1 MFCNLKENG
10 GIEVRSSGNAVSNS
24 YVSDSISSGIR
35 IISGRNIIQ
44 SNTIVDIDGRGIE
57 LDGINSVEKSDTQ
70 ILNNRVFSSSETG
83 IDNSLFIRTI
93 IRGNI
98 INGNIGDGIEDF
110 SGRDTII
117 DSNLLTN
124 NGDAG
129 IFLNSRGSDGLTVTV
144 INNIAVG
151 NGENGT
157 NNFEIFRPDIIAIL
171 AGNTFE
177 TQQV

>member
-57 LDGINSVEKSDTQ
+57 LDGLNSVVKSDTQ

-83 IDNSLFIRTI
+83 IDNFFVTRTI

-98 INGNIGDGIEDF
+98 VNGNIEDGIADF
-110 SGRDTII
+110 SSADTII
-117 DSNLLTN
+117 DSNSVTN
-124 NGDAG
+124 NGDSG
-129 IFLNSRGSDGLTVTV
+129 ISLGSRSSDGLTVTV
-144 INNIAVG
+144 INNVAVE

-157 NNFEIFRPDIIAIL
+157 NNFEILRSDINAIV
-171 AGNTFE
+171 AGNSFE